1 MPSAP
6 GHRRGAWVRAVA
18 LLTAASVLP
27 TFGCSF
33 VFLKRPRDDYR
44 PDERIDCTTGYAL
57 PNLDLALALLHI
69 ASVAILASASGDS
82 FGGDKNRQALAQG
95 DVFWMVM
102 NGVSSGWGYYKVGEC
117 RDLVAEDARVPERP
131 MRFAPRPRPRPVYAP
146 AVGQP
151 QGGGPPA
158 TRPLLAP
165 SDEPPAGAAPAAAP
179 VAPPGRP
186 AEDSP
191 PVPRAP
197 QKVDD
202 E

>member
-1 MPSAP
+1 MSPSP
-6 GHRRGAWVRAVA
+6 SRRCGTWVRAVA

-44 PDERIDCTTGYAL
+44 PNERIDCTTGYAL

-69 ASVAILASASGDS
+69 ASVAILASASGDA
-82 FGGDKNRQALAQG
+82 FGGEKSRQTLAQG
-95 DVFWMVM
+95 DIFWMLM
-102 NGVSSGWGYYKVGEC
+102 NGASAGWGYYKVGEC
-117 RDLVAEDARVPERP
+117 RDLVEEDARVPERP

-146 AVGQP
+146 PVGQP

-158 TRPLLAP
+158 TQPLPAP
-165 SDEPPAGAAPAAAP
+165 PDEPPASAAPAVAP
-179 VAPPGRP
+179 VAPP
-186 AEDSP
+186 EDSP

-197 QKVDD
+197 QKTDD